1 MFCPLKSSGMLPHGT
16 IPDGNYAASGEANIR
31 HQARGVTPTSDVN
44 GWMKVKT
51 NTGATAAAG
60 VVTGARHGQPGD
72 ISADERVAHETP

>member
-16 IPDGNYAASGEANIR
+16 ISDGNYAASGEAGIR

-51 NTGATAAAG
+51 NTGTTAAAG
-60 VVTGARHGQPGD
+60 VVTGARHGQPGG
-72 ISADERVAHETP
+72 ISADTVVERETP